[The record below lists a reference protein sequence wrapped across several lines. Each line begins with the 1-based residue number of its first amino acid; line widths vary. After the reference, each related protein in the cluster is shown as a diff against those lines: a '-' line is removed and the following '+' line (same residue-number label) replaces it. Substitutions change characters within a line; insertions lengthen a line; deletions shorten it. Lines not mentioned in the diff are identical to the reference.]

1 MTETNARKIL
11 EFEKPVDE
19 LQQRIERLKRDSTSS
34 AGEIARLNEKLSELE
49 GKVYRDLSAWER
61 VQLARH
67 PMRPTAYDY
76 IGQICDEFEELHGD
90 RYFADDPAMIGGIA
104 KISGVPFM
112 VIGQEKGRTT
122 KEKISRN
129 FGMVKP
135 DGYRKALRLMKL
147 AEKFGLPIL
156 SLVDTQGA
164 HPGIEAEE
172 RGQPRAIADNL
183 KEVFGIATP
192 IIVVVIGEGGSG
204 GALAIAVGDAILMME
219 HAIYSVITPEGC
231 AAILWK
237 TREKAPEAA
246 SALRLTSGDCLKL
259 GVIDSIIEERHGA
272 AHRDLEGNAASIR
285 DAVLAELEKLGKL
298 LPDGLLKLREEK
310 FYSMGK
316 FEEG

>member
-1 MTETNARKIL
+1 MTDTNTRKVL
-11 EFEKPVDE
+11 DFEKPVDE
-19 LQQRIERLKRDSTSS
+19 LHQRIERLKRDGTSS
-34 AGEIARLNEKLSELE
+34 AGEIGKLKEKLCELE
-49 GKVYRDLSAWER
+49 DKVYRDLSAWDR

-76 IGQICDEFEELHGD
+76 INLICDEFEELHGD
-90 RYFADDPAMIGGIA
+90 RYFADDPAMIGGLA
-104 KISGVPFM
+104 KISGIPFM
-112 VIGQEKGRTT
+112 VIGQEKGRST

-129 FGMVKP
+129 FGMAKP
-135 DGYRKALRLMKL
+135 EGYRKSLRLMKL
-147 AEKFGLPIL
+147 ARKFGMPIL

-204 GALAIAVGDAILMME
+204 GALAIAVGDSILMME

-237 TREKAPEAA
+237 TREKAPDAA
-246 SALRLTSGDCLKL
+246 AALRLTSGDCLEL
-259 GVIDSIIEERHGA
+259 GVIDHVIEELHGA
-272 AHRDLEGNAASIR
+272 AHRDLEGNAASIK
-285 DAVLAELEKLGKL
+285 DIVLAEYEKLSKV
-298 LPDGLLKLREEK
+298 PPARLLKMREEK
-310 FYSMGK
+310 FYAMGQ

>member
-1 MTETNARKIL
+1 MTETNARKVL
-11 EFEKPVDE
+11 DFEKPVDE
-19 LQQRIERLKRDSTSS
+19 LQRRIERLKRDGTSS
-34 AGEIARLNEKLSELE
+34 AGEIARLKEKLSELE
-49 GKVYRDLSAWER
+49 NKVYRDLSAWDR

-67 PMRPTAYDY
+67 PMRPTALDY
-76 IGQICDEFEELHGD
+76 IGCICDEFEELHGD
-90 RYFADDPAMIGGIA
+90 RYFADDPALIGGLA
-104 KISGVPFM
+104 KISGIPFM
-112 VIGQEKGRTT
+112 VIGQEKGRST
-122 KEKISRN
+122 KEKIARN

-135 DGYRKALRLMKL
+135 DGYRKSLRLMKL

-204 GALAIAVGDAILMME
+204 GALAIAVGDSILMLE

-237 TREKAPEAA
+237 TREKAPDAA
-246 SALRLTSGDCLKL
+246 AALRLTSGDCLEL
-259 GVIDSIIEERHGA
+259 GVIDGIIEEVHGA
-272 AHRDLEGNAASIR
+272 AHRDLEGNAARIR
-285 DAVLAELEKLGKL
+285 DAVLAEHEKLGKVP
-298 LPDGLLKLREEK
+298 PDGLLKLREEK
-310 FYSMGK
+310 FYAMGQ